1 MKNRILGLRN
11 SPANAA
17 SLIVIAVATLGL
29 AVAAV
34 AIAPSAHAQ
43 EANSSD
49 PAAALTEA
57 LVAAC
62 RANETLFA
70 KYLTAANSSAFLA
83 LPTEQRRT
91 LLAHISLVDD
101 AGKPLISSD
110 VLNHSVV
117 RCQTSKAVAEFRL
130 GDPRVRENLA
140 FIPVN
145 AGEAHQSEFGLV
157 REGGGWR
164 LLSLGL
170 VLLDIPQLSKQWA
183 EQDLAAREDA
193 IVSILRALAEAVGT
207 YRRAFGKLPE
217 SLAQMGPAPENQVSP
232 DQADLINEELAA
244 GSQNGYQFRY
254 RIVPAP
260 NDTDS
265 TFELAA
271 SPVDYG
277 KAGRRSFFLDTRG
290 KIHAADK
297 NGRVANPED
306 PLLPGEKAD

>member
-1 MKNRILGLRN
+1 MKLRILGLRDFI
-11 SPANAA
+11 ANGASNIVIVTIATLVLATAA
-17 SLIVIAVATLGL
+17 S
-29 AVAAV
+29 
-34 AIAPSAHAQ
+34 APSARAQ
-43 EANSSD
+43 EASSSD

-62 RANETLFA
+62 RGNETQFA

-83 LPTEQRRT
+83 LPAEQRRT
-91 LLAHISLVDD
+91 LLAHISLVDE

-110 VLNHSVV
+110 GSNHPVV
-117 RCQTSKAVAEFRL
+117 RCQGAKGLSEFRL
-130 GDPRVRENLA
+130 GDPRIHENLA

-145 AGEAHQSEFGLV
+145 AGEAHESELGMV

-193 IVSILRALAEAVGT
+193 IVAILRALAEAIGT

-217 SLAQMGPAPENQVSP
+217 SLADMGPAPENQVSP
-232 DQADLINEELAA
+232 EQADLINDELAA

-254 RIVPAP
+254 RIVPAA
-260 NDTDS
+260 NDSDS

-290 KIHAADK
+290 KVHAADK
-297 NGRVANPED
+297 KGRVATPDD
-306 PLLPGEKAD
+306 PLIPGEKAE